1 MPLKARPMVA
11 APVPYSWTGFYVGGH
26 FGGGISRNDF
36 GSTNQ
41 DINDILP
48 DVCCGAYD
56 ALLEAFE
63 TGATGPGGQLG
74 VGSHNATGPLGG
86 VQAGYNW
93 QSGRFLLGVEGEYSF
108 ANLRGDH
115 QNSSAFAGLINE
127 CCFTTGSMSGTLN
140 ERFSTNVR
148 GIASIAG
155 RLGIVSDFSDRTLFY
170 VKGGAA
176 WAKTNYALTSNLT
189 GGGTATDFDSCDG
202 PCSTATAA
210 FNGSGVWSGTS
221 NRWGYIAG
229 IGLEYGLFGGWT
241 AKVEYDFM
249 GFGSRDV
256 TLNGTGTVTAECG
269 GSCGEYSPA
278 SVTGPSSRII
288 RVNQDIQVIKLGL
301 NYRFDLGKGPVVARY

>member
-1 MPLKARPMVA
+1 
-11 APVPYSWTGFYVGGH
+11 
-26 FGGGISRNDF
+26 
-36 GSTNQ
+36 
-41 DINDILP
+41 
-48 DVCCGAYD
+48 
-56 ALLEAFE
+56 
-63 TGATGPGGQLG
+63 
-74 VGSHNATGPLGG
+74 
-86 VQAGYNW
+86 
-93 QSGRFLLGVEGEYSF
+93 
-108 ANLRGDH
+108 
-115 QNSSAFAGLINE
+115 
-127 CCFTTGSMSGTLN
+127 MSGTLN

-189 GGGTATDFDSCDG
+189 GGGTASDFCIELCTS
-202 PCSTATAA
+202 STATAA
-210 FNGSGVWSGTS
+210 FNGSGLWSGTS
-221 NRWGYIAG
+221 NRWGYLAG

-256 TLNGTGTVTAECG
+256 TLNGTGTLTADCV
-269 GSCGEYSPA
+269 GSCGGEYSPA
-278 SVTGPSSRII
+278 SVTGPSSRTI